1 MAGTFPNDGRPGG
14 SQIQWRHWGDDAFEA
29 AQEEDK
35 PVLLAISAVWCY
47 WCLVMEETTYA
58 DPEVMEFVNGNF
70 VAVLVDNDHRPDV
83 NARYNVGGWPTTS
96 LLTPHGGHIAGATY
110 LPADQM
116 LAMLGE
122 VKRAYDEDKA
132 GIYDQAA
139 QLHRQRQEYGARVAM
154 GPEVGHWLV
163 DGIARRMTGAYDARN
178 GGFGEEPKFPAAPIL
193 RLFLHLY
200 RTTGEEFYRALL
212 VKTLD
217 GMVEGELYDAVEGG
231 FFRYCAGGDWSEAQH
246 EKMAEDNVS
255 LARVFME
262 AGTLLEEAR
271 YSEVAGRT
279 LDFLMETLLDREAGG
294 FRGSQ
299 GAHSEYF
306 GLDEEGRQERA
317 APEPDP
323 YCYTNWTCQG
333 ISLLLEAAWKL
344 PRPELAERALELLE
358 GVSARAEQGRLA
370 HAFDGTG
377 QPSAQL
383 PAGTDLLGDWAAYLN
398 ALTDAYNC
406 CPNGTGPDYLA
417 RAQGAA
423 EELDRR
429 FYDQGRGGYGDT
441 EGDSVKTVSGSVG
454 YMRLREKPLAENVLV
469 AEALL
474 KLHQA
479 TGEDRYR
486 MRVENVLR
494 AYGEANR
501 DFGEHAAAYAVAV
514 DHFLHPPVEIT
525 VEGAP
530 GREDTQEL
538 VAAAARVKHPHVV
551 VKAAAVE
558 SDMAVAHVCVDT
570 LCFPPVS
577 RAEELA
583 ASVEEALAGP
593 QGPVGSI
600 FERFVGF

>member
-14 SQIQWRHWGDDAFEA
+14 SQIQWRHWGDGAFEA

-47 WCLVMEETTYA
+47 WCRVMEETTYA

-70 VAVLVDNDHRPDV
+70 VAILVDNDHRPDV

-217 GMVEGELYDAVEGG
+217 GMVDGELYDAVEGG

-255 LARVFME
+255 LARVYMD
-262 AGTLLEEAR
+262 AGILLEEAR

-279 LDFLMETLLDREAGG
+279 LDFLVETLLDGEAGG

-344 PRPELAERALELLE
+344 PRPELAEKALELLE

-398 ALTDAYNC
+398 ALMDAYNC

-423 EELDRR
+423 EELDATVLRPGTGR
-429 FYDQGRGGYGDT
+429 VWRHGGGFGQDGFGVGGVHEAAGEAVGGERPRGRGAVEAAPGDGGRPLPDAGGERAAGLRGGEPGLWGTRGGVCGGGGPLFASAGGDNGGRRAGAGGYAG
-441 EGDSVKTVSGSVG
+441 VSSGG
-454 YMRLREKPLAENVLV
+454 GA
-469 AEALL
+469 
-474 KLHQA
+474 
-479 TGEDRYR
+479 
-486 MRVENVLR
+486 
-494 AYGEANR
+494 GEASAR
-501 DFGEHAAAYAVAV
+501 CGEGGGGG
-514 DHFLHPPVEIT
+514 E
-525 VEGAP
+525 
-530 GREDTQEL
+530 
-538 VAAAARVKHPHVV
+538 
-551 VKAAAVE
+551 
-558 SDMAVAHVCVDT
+558 
-570 LCFPPVS
+570 
-577 RAEELA
+577 
-583 ASVEEALAGP
+583 
-593 QGPVGSI
+593 
-600 FERFVGF
+600 